1 MNTIVRIFYLS
12 LFLLNGLLS
21 RSATFASDGD
31 ATKGLFGF
39 FAQRIEA
46 SALVESELAF
56 GIGLDNKQKF
66 EIMFKPELEIELPF
80 GLDFTAIGRIR
91 SEAFDKLEPVTI
103 HQNEVSPVSRR
114 AFVGD
119 RTDFE
124 LREFYIEGTIGRTF
138 LTLGKQQIVWGKAD
152 GLKVLDLVNPQDFRE
167 FILDDFDDSRIP
179 LWAVNAEI
187 PIAEAVVQLIW
198 IPEQTYHDLP
208 EPESPYAFTAPRF
221 RPAPPPD
228 VAVELRPVERPGNFF
243 TDSDFGVRLSTFW
256 QGWDL
261 TLNYLYHYYDIP
273 VLFQELLILSGESQ
287 ITVTP
292 RYKRSHLVGGTF
304 SNAFGSLTVRG
315 ELGYSFDRFHLTE
328 SLPVSNGVA
337 KTDEF
342 AYVLGFDWFG
352 ISETFLSVQIFQDWV
367 TDDKPGLIRNRVDTN
382 TSLLLQREFMNDRW
396 MTEVLWLQ
404 NFNEGDGLIRPKASY
419 EFLSNV
425 KLWAGFDIFY
435 GSNKGLFGQFDGND
449 RIVLGMEWG
458 L

>member
-1 MNTIVRIFYLS
+1 MKSFMNKPCL
-12 LFLLNGLLS
+12 LFLFVIYFL
-21 RSATFASDGD
+21 APVQTFASDEPN
-31 ATKGLFGF
+31 KGFWGR

-46 SALVESELAF
+46 SALLESEVAF
-56 GIGLDNKQKF
+56 GIGLHKKQKL
-66 EIMFKPELEIELPF
+66 EIMFQPELEIELPL
-80 GLDFTAIGRIR
+80 GLDLTAIGRIR
-91 SEAFDKLEPVTI
+91 TEAFDKLEPVTI

-124 LREFYIEGTIGRTF
+124 LREFYIEATIGRTF

-187 PIAEAVVQLIW
+187 PIAEVVLQLIW

-221 RPAPPPD
+221 RPTPPLD
-228 VAVELRPVERPGNFF
+228 VAVNVRPVERPGNFF

-256 QGWDL
+256 HGWDL

-273 VLFQELLILSGESQ
+273 VLFQELSILSGAPQ

-292 RYKRSHLVGGTF
+292 RYERSHLVGGTF

-352 ISETFLSVQIFQDWV
+352 ISETFLSVQIFQNYV
-367 TDDKPGLIRNRVDTN
+367 TKDKPRMIRNRVDTN
-382 TSLLLQREFMNDRW
+382 TSFLIQREFMNDRW

-404 NFNEGDGLIRPKASY
+404 NFNEGDGLVRPKVSY

-425 KLWAGFDIFY
+425 KLWAGVDIFY